1 MRVMMGRAIFVWKES
16 FPWGRYNRRKS
27 IGHAH
32 STGWWAEQG
41 IPYLILSTRQEIG
54 GLWRKAVGR
63 KILVVDDE
71 PVLVETMAYN
81 LEQAGYQVTTVTDG
95 ASALEAAR
103 RETPDLV
110 ILDIMLPE
118 MDGLEVCRLLRRE
131 GNTATTPIMM
141 LTAKGEE
148 IDKVVGLEVGADDY
162 VTKPFGRRELLAR
175 VRALLRRA
183 EYPAPVEDHNA
194 TSTAEDTARAN
205 RELVAGP
212 LRIDLAG
219 RRVDCRGQK
228 LDLQPKQFE
237 LLVYLVRNR
246 GTVLTRDQVLYNV
259 WGYDYAGDT
268 RTVDVHIRWL
278 REKLEEDPANPRL
291 IQTVRGVGYVFRW

>member
-1 MRVMMGRAIFVWKES
+1 MV
-16 FPWGRYNRRKS
+16 
-27 IGHAH
+27 
-32 STGWWAEQG
+32 
-41 IPYLILSTRQEIG
+41 
-54 GLWRKAVGR
+54 R

-71 PVLVETMAYN
+71 PVLVETIAYN
-81 LEQAGYQVTTVTDG
+81 LEQAGYQVFTAADG
-95 ASALEAAR
+95 TSALQAAS
-103 RETPDLV
+103 REVPDLI

-131 GNTATTPIMM
+131 NSTATTPIMM
-141 LTAKGEE
+141 LTAKSDE

-175 VRALLRRA
+175 VRALLRRKDYPPQEA
-183 EYPAPVEDHNA
+183 EKSEQETTNEV
-194 TSTAEDTARAN
+194 ARAN

-219 RRVDCRGQK
+219 RRVNCRGQE
-228 LDLQPKQFE
+228 LELQPKQFE
-237 LLVYLVRNR
+237 LLTYLVRNR
-246 GTVLTRDQVLYNV
+246 GTVLTRDQLLHNV

-268 RTVDVHIRWL
+268 RTVDVHVRWL

-291 IQTVRGVGYVFRW
+291 IQTVRGVGYCFRW

>member
-1 MRVMMGRAIFVWKES
+1 MA
-16 FPWGRYNRRKS
+16 
-27 IGHAH
+27 
-32 STGWWAEQG
+32 
-41 IPYLILSTRQEIG
+41 
-54 GLWRKAVGR
+54 R

-71 PVLVETMAYN
+71 AVLLETMAYN
-81 LEQAGYQVTTVTDG
+81 LEQAGYQVIIASDG

-103 RETPDLV
+103 RETPDLI

-131 GNTATTPIMM
+131 SNTSTTPIMM
-141 LTAKGEE
+141 LTAKGDE

-183 EYPAPVEDHNA
+183 GQAPVP
-194 TSTAEDTARAN
+194 TSQERPAETSSSVVPRAN

-219 RRVDCRGQK
+219 RRVHCRGQE
-228 LDLQPKQFE
+228 LELQPKQFD
-237 LLVYLVRNR
+237 LLTYLVRNR
-246 GTVLTRDQVLYNV
+246 GTVLTRDQLLHNV

-278 REKLEEDPANPRL
+278 REKLEEDPDNPRL
-291 IQTVRGVGYVFRW
+291 IQTVRGVGYCFRW

>member
-1 MRVMMGRAIFVWKES
+1 M
-16 FPWGRYNRRKS
+16 
-27 IGHAH
+27 
-32 STGWWAEQG
+32 
-41 IPYLILSTRQEIG
+41 
-54 GLWRKAVGR
+54 GR

-71 PVLVETMAYN
+71 AVLVETITYN
-81 LEQAGYQVTTVTDG
+81 LEQAGYAVVTAADG
-95 ASALEAAR
+95 ASALEAAQ
-103 RETPDLV
+103 REKPDLI
-110 ILDIMLPE
+110 ILDLMLPE

-175 VRALLRRA
+175 VRALLRRIDYA
-183 EYPAPVEDHNA
+183 IPTEERMVKDTVVEVP
-194 TSTAEDTARAN
+194 RPN
-205 RELVAGP
+205 RELAAGP

-219 RRVDCRGQK
+219 RRVYCRGQV
-228 LDLQPKQFE
+228 LELQPKQFE
-237 LLVYLVRNR
+237 LLTYLVRNR
-246 GTVLTRDQVLYNV
+246 GTVLTRDQLLHNV

-268 RTVDVHIRWL
+268 RTVDVHVRWL

-291 IQTVRGVGYVFRW
+291 IQTVRGVGYCFRW

>member
-1 MRVMMGRAIFVWKES
+1 VA
-16 FPWGRYNRRKS
+16 
-27 IGHAH
+27 
-32 STGWWAEQG
+32 
-41 IPYLILSTRQEIG
+41 
-54 GLWRKAVGR
+54 R

-71 PVLVETMAYN
+71 SVLVETIAYN
-81 LEQAGYQVTTVTDG
+81 LEQAGYQVITAADG
-95 ASALEAAR
+95 KSALQAAH
-103 RETPDLV
+103 RELPDLI

-118 MDGLEVCRLLRRE
+118 MDGLEVCRQLRRE
-131 GNTATTPIMM
+131 SSTATTPIMM
-141 LTAKGEE
+141 LTAKDDE

-183 EYPAPVEDHNA
+183 DYVPLDDEKSEQEADNEVP
-194 TSTAEDTARAN
+194 RAN

-219 RRVDCRGQK
+219 RRVNCRGQE

-237 LLVYLVRNR
+237 LLTYLVRNR
-246 GTVLTRDQVLYNV
+246 GTVLTRDQVLHNV

-268 RTVDVHIRWL
+268 RTVDVHVRWL

-291 IQTVRGVGYVFRW
+291 IQTVRGVGYCFRW

>member
-1 MRVMMGRAIFVWKES
+1 MA
-16 FPWGRYNRRKS
+16 
-27 IGHAH
+27 
-32 STGWWAEQG
+32 
-41 IPYLILSTRQEIG
+41 
-54 GLWRKAVGR
+54 R

-71 PVLVETMAYN
+71 SILVETMTYN
-81 LEQAGYQVTTVTDG
+81 LEQAGYQVTTAADG
-95 ASALEAAR
+95 ISALEAAR
-103 RETPDLV
+103 SEKPDLI

-118 MDGLEVCRLLRRE
+118 MDGLEVCRQLRRE
-131 GNTATTPIMM
+131 SSTSTTPIMM
-141 LTAKGEE
+141 LTAKIDE

-183 EYPAPVEDHNA
+183 DYPS
-194 TSTAEDTARAN
+194 TSDGNVGQESTSEIPRAG

-219 RRVDCRGQK
+219 RRVYCRGQEWE
-228 LDLQPKQFE
+228 LQPKQFD
-237 LLVYLVRNR
+237 LLAYLVRNR
-246 GTVLTRDQVLYNV
+246 GTVLTRDQLLHNV
-259 WGYDYAGDT
+259 WGYDYVGDT

-278 REKLEEDPANPRL
+278 REKIEEDPANPRL

>member
-1 MRVMMGRAIFVWKES
+1 VA
-16 FPWGRYNRRKS
+16 
-27 IGHAH
+27 
-32 STGWWAEQG
+32 
-41 IPYLILSTRQEIG
+41 
-54 GLWRKAVGR
+54 R

-71 PVLVETMAYN
+71 SVLVETIAYN
-81 LEQAGYQVTTVTDG
+81 LEQAGYQVITAADG
-95 ASALEAAR
+95 KSALQAAH
-103 RETPDLV
+103 RELPDLI

-118 MDGLEVCRLLRRE
+118 MDGLEVCRQLRRE
-131 GNTATTPIMM
+131 SSTATTPIMM
-141 LTAKGEE
+141 LTARGEE

-183 EYPAPVEDHNA
+183 DYVPLDGEKSEQEADNEVPRP
-194 TSTAEDTARAN
+194 N

-219 RRVDCRGQK
+219 RRVNCRGQE
-228 LDLQPKQFE
+228 LELQPKQFE
-237 LLVYLVRNR
+237 LLTYLVRNR
-246 GTVLTRDQVLYNV
+246 GTVLTRDQVLHNV

-268 RTVDVHIRWL
+268 RTVDVHVRWL

-291 IQTVRGVGYVFRW
+291 IQTVRGVGYCFRW

>member
-1 MRVMMGRAIFVWKES
+1 MENM
-16 FPWGRYNRRKS
+16 
-27 IGHAH
+27 
-32 STGWWAEQG
+32 
-41 IPYLILSTRQEIG
+41 
-54 GLWRKAVGR
+54 VGR

-71 PVLVETMAYN
+71 AVLLETMAYN
-81 LEQAGYQVTTVTDG
+81 LEQAGYQVITVSDG

-103 RETPDLV
+103 RESPDLI

-131 GNTATTPIMM
+131 NSTATTPIMM
-141 LTAKGEE
+141 LTAKSDE

-183 EYPAPVEDHNA
+183 EYVPASKER
-194 TSTAEDTARAN
+194 SEAEDEHEVVRAR

-219 RRVDCRGQK
+219 RRVICRGHE
-228 LDLQPKQFE
+228 LELQPKQFD
-237 LLVYLVRNR
+237 LLTYLVRNR
-246 GTVLTRDQVLYNV
+246 GTVLTRDLLLQNV
-259 WGYDYAGDT
+259 WGYDYVGDT

-291 IQTVRGVGYVFRW
+291 IQTVRGVGYRFQW